1 MGHEN
6 DEERPATVGMVV
18 GENLRTAR
26 QVKRWT
32 QDKLAAE
39 VALSG
44 LNWKRT
50 HVADFEN
57 GRRETIDVGTLV
69 VLAAACEMRLPDFF
83 QGQGSVLLTPKSEY
97 EKFRATVTREELR
110 AWLSAGT
117 AAVEVG
123 GEEPVK
129 AALDRFRHEG
139 REIPIDADAALAER
153 LGVSTR
159 TVVDAALQVW
169 DRSLTEERDRRV
181 AALGDL
187 PLSER
192 QAKQGHI
199 TRQLTAIL
207 MKWMDAEGESDDG

>member
-1 MGHEN
+1 MSHES
-6 DEERPATVGMVV
+6 DDERPATVGTVV
-18 GENLRTAR
+18 GENLRKVRMAN
-26 QVKRWT
+26 RWT
-32 QDKLAAE
+32 QDKLASA

-69 VLAAACEMRLPDFF
+69 VLASACEISAPDLFA
-83 QGQGSVLLTPKSEY
+83 GEGAVLLTPRSEY
-97 EKFRATVTREELR
+97 ERYSATVTREELR
-110 AWLSAGT
+110 TWLSAGT
-117 AAVEVG
+117 AALEVG
-123 GEEPVK
+123 GTDAVK
-129 AALDRFRHEG
+129 AALDRFRYEG
-139 REIPIDADAALAER
+139 REIPIEADAALAER

-159 TVVDAALQVW
+159 AVVDAALQVW

-187 PLSER
+187 PLNER

-207 MKWMDAEGESDDG
+207 TKWMGAEGETEDG